1 MIRSAPSR
9 TLRSL
14 AVAAAVSIGTC
25 LSAGALSSAQATEA
39 AKATHTAKPIEN
51 EAIHFNEGYV
61 REVASSKD
69 LDPKDL
75 MTVFSLIFNGLPD
88 QVTVYPT
95 ENYYY
100 FRFYHDGVR
109 WAGNIRFDVID
120 RDKGAVHFAYFEA
133 ATAWMSD
140 GESKYKVLG
149 SKEGVVLEKKDKLAY
164 DLTYKGRTV
173 RFDLV
178 DLSGVKPPAAALR
191 KDEIYLGP
199 IMDESGIEFFLMF
212 DQKLKTFVYVL
223 NENKKVA
230 DRLQELPDAPG
241 ILFGRRT
248 GFAYYPDTRADR
260 KILIGVHSS
269 NITQNTYFDGPFDQL
284 PDNFLDRE
292 TFRKS
297 IEAAYPSIKGSI
309 DDYGNFNG
317 GEGRFLINPYK
328 TYTAAV
334 ELTEISVCAEQ
345 AKFDGDYY
353 RCFQTDE

>member
-1 MIRSAPSR
+1 MISSAFSEQ
-9 TLRSL
+9 LRGL
-14 AVAAAVSIGTC
+14 AIAAIVSAGAW
-25 LSAGALSSAQATEA
+25 LSAGGFPSAQADEA
-39 AKATHTAKPIEN
+39 AKAMEN
-51 EAIHFNEGYV
+51 DPVHFNQAYV
-61 REVASSKD
+61 REVGTSKE
-69 LDPKDL
+69 LDPGDL
-75 MTVFSLIFNGLPD
+75 MTVFSFIFNELPD

-95 ENYYY
+95 ENYFY

-140 GESKYKVLG
+140 GESKYKILG
-149 SKEGVVLEKKDKLAY
+149 SKDGVVLEKKDKLAY
-164 DLTYKGRTV
+164 DLTYRDRTV
-173 RFDLV
+173 RFNLV
-178 DLSGVKPPAAALR
+178 DLSGVKPPAKALR

-212 DQKLKTFVYVL
+212 DQKLKTFIYVL
-223 NENKKVA
+223 NENRKVA
-230 DRLQELPDAPG
+230 DRLQTMPDAPG
-241 ILFGRRT
+241 ILIGRRT
-248 GFAYYPDTRADR
+248 GFAYYPDTRAER

-269 NITQNTYFDGPFDQL
+269 NIAQNTYFDGPFDQL

-297 IEAAYPSIKGSI
+297 IEAAYPDVKGSI

-328 TYTAAV
+328 TYTDAA
-334 ELTEISVCAEQ
+334 ELTGISACAEG
-345 AKFDGDYY
+345 AKFEEDYY